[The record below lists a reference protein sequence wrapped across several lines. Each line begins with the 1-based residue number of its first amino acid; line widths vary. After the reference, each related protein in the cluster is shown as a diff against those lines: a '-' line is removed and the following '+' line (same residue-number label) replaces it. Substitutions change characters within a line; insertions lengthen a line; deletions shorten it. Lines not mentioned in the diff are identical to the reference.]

1 MLRDLCAIFSLFA
14 SSAEFQMEC
23 AKSGCDPE
31 LLSKAI
37 RTCKK
42 LNLLTGESMR
52 AFESLP
58 ELVGFAAETVADD
71 DELLA
76 NAPDEFLDEI
86 LSTFMRD
93 PVMLPSG
100 HVVDRSTIQQHLLN
114 DNTDPFNREQM
125 TVDDIKPATELKEKM
140 DKWIEERRAARVVQQ
155 QQDQVVEEMDE

>member
-1 MLRDLCAIFSLFA
+1 
-14 SSAEFQMEC
+14 MEC

-37 RTCKK
+37 KTCKK
-42 LNLLTGESMR
+42 LNLLTGESMH

-58 ELVGFAAETVADD
+58 ELVATAAESVADD

-76 NAPDEFLDEI
+76 NPPDEFLDEI
-86 LSTFMRD
+86 LSSFMRD
-93 PVMLPSG
+93 PVLLPSG

-114 DNTDPFNREQM
+114 DSTDPFNRDQM

-140 DKWIEERRAARVVQQ
+140 DKWIAERRAARVVKQVQQ
-155 QQDQVVEEMDE
+155 EQMEGMEE